1 MLVMLNGR
9 VLVLL
14 SLMMF
19 MQSAWA
25 GNKIHGKVYNMQG
38 PNAAAWDMTGK
49 QAKYLT
55 ENDLHKDLINT
66 TVISD
71 RIPFFRR
78 ELKSGN
84 GSTFIKIHRKKVA
97 EASFESLTKL
107 YTSSKPQPVI
117 KNIKAGDIYLMKS
130 GSTNDLVL
138 LTISQIKDDRTSRL
152 YGGNNLDYVAFEYEI
167 FSYIP
172 PQATSWNPTPESA
185 PINIEPSVVIYPNPV
200 KRNVHISLQ
209 NMEQRNWTVKIE
221 NTKGEMLYESVEPIQ
236 GKQWDHNISAFP
248 SGRYILSLYADNEV
262 YLQKVID
269 KENAALTENE
279 SEE

>member
-1 MLVMLNGR
+1 MLNGR
-9 VLVLL
+9 VLVLFT
-14 SLMMF
+14 LMML

-25 GNKIHGKVYNMQG
+25 STKIHGKVYNMQG

-49 QAKYLT
+49 QAKYLA
-55 ENDLHKDLINT
+55 ENDATKDLINT

-84 GSTFIKIHRKKVA
+84 GSTFIKIPRKKVT
-97 EASFESLTKL
+97 EANFESLTKV
-107 YTSSKPQPVI
+107 YAASKPQSII
-117 KNIKAGDIYLMKS
+117 KNIKAGDVYLMKS

-152 YGGNNLDYVAFEYEI
+152 YGGNNLDYIAFEYEI
-167 FSYIP
+167 FAYVP
-172 PQATSWNPTPESA
+172 PQATSWNPA
-185 PINIEPSVVIYPNPV
+185 PANAEVNIEPSVVIYPNPV

-209 NMEQRNWTVKIE
+209 NMETRNWTVKIE
-221 NTKGEMLYESVEPIQ
+221 NTKGEMVYESVEPIQ
-236 GKQWDHNISAFP
+236 GKQWDHNIASFP